1 MDTLHSLKTSCWELA
16 LKRKK
21 QCSFSSKE
29 ELESLPLL
37 VELVE
42 LVNQLL
48 VDSEYDS
55 IFWNKCILFVPS
67 LPSSY
72 FNSTPL

>member
-1 MDTLHSLKTSCWELA
+1 MDKTSCWELA

-37 VELVE
+37 VELVMC
-42 LVNQLL
+42 LLNQLL
-48 VDSEYDS
+48 VDSYYDHFFV
-55 IFWNKCILFVPS
+55 INVFCLFQAFPAPT
-67 LPSSY
+67 L
-72 FNSTPL
+72 N